1 MLSGKVTI
9 GRIRVWVLLFS
20 LIFFIIS
27 CTKNDIITD
36 NGEGITI
43 NFIDGLNDDSR
54 FQLSKNIDGYYEL
67 NLDRSK
73 NQTIQ
78 RITGVLLRNGKPI
91 EDSWSGFQP
100 KMVNW
105 ESNLYWWLFEGET
118 VANITK
124 TYLNLFTGEL
134 VYVNLPP
141 LLNWEDVIVQTINK
155 SSYTD
160 EKTGIFNTVIAPI
173 QEMVGDTMK
182 IKMTYIHSITQKEE
196 GSKFFEIIG
205 KKVFKDSTY
214 IILKKLIYG
223 TLYSTL

>member
-1 MLSGKVTI
+1 MFPF
-9 GRIRVWVLLFS
+9 FS
-20 LIFFIIS
+20 CDSNKFII
-27 CTKNDIITD
+27 DE
-36 NGEGITI
+36 GEGITI
-43 NFIDGLNDDSR
+43 SFIDGLNDDPR

-91 EDSWSGFQP
+91 EDLWSGSQP

-105 ESNLYWWLFEGET
+105 ESNLYWWFLEGET
-118 VANITK
+118 VVNITK

-141 LLNWEDVIVQTINK
+141 LLNWSDVIVPTINN

-160 EKTGIFNTVIAPI
+160 ENTGIVNTVIAPI

-182 IKMTYIHSITQKEE
+182 IKMTYTHSITQKED

-205 KKVFKDSTY
+205 EKVFKDSTY
-214 IILKKLIYG
+214 IILK
-223 TLYSTL
+223 

>member
-1 MLSGKVTI
+1 MFPF
-9 GRIRVWVLLFS
+9 FS
-20 LIFFIIS
+20 CVSNKFII
-27 CTKNDIITD
+27 DE
-36 NGEGITI
+36 GEGITI
-43 NFIDGLNDDSR
+43 SFIDGLNDDPR

-91 EDSWSGFQP
+91 EDLWSGSQP

-105 ESNLYWWLFEGET
+105 ESNLYWWFLEGET
-118 VANITK
+118 VVNITK

-141 LLNWEDVIVQTINK
+141 LLNWSDVIVPTINN

-160 EKTGIFNTVIAPI
+160 ENTGIVNTVIAPI
-173 QEMVGDTMK
+173 QEMIGDTMK
-182 IKMTYIHSITQKEE
+182 IKMTYTHSITQKEE
-196 GSKFFEIIG
+196 GSSFFEIIG
-205 KKVFKDSTY
+205 KKVYKDSTY
-214 IILKKLIYG
+214 IILK
-223 TLYSTL
+223 

>member
-1 MLSGKVTI
+1 MMIKLPFLTKIIYLFLG
-9 GRIRVWVLLFS
+9 VLILPFFS
-20 LIFFIIS
+20 CDSNNFII
-27 CTKNDIITD
+27 DE
-36 NGEGITI
+36 GEGITI
-43 NFIDGLNDDSR
+43 TFIDGLNDDPR

-91 EDSWSGFQP
+91 EDSWSGTQP

-105 ESNLYWWLFEGET
+105 ESNLYWWFLEGET
-118 VANITK
+118 VVNITK

-141 LLNWEDVIVQTINK
+141 LLNWSDVIVPTINN

-160 EKTGIFNTVIAPI
+160 ENTGIVNTVIAPI
-173 QEMVGDTMK
+173 QEMIGDTMK
-182 IKMTYIHSITQKEE
+182 IKMTYTHSITQKEE
-196 GSKFFEIIG
+196 GSSFFEIIG
-205 KKVFKDSTY
+205 KKVYKDSTY
-214 IILKKLIYG
+214 IILK
-223 TLYSTL
+223 

>member
-1 MLSGKVTI
+1 MMIKLPFLTKI
-9 GRIRVWVLLFS
+9 IYLFS
-20 LIFFIIS
+20 GVLILPFFSCDSNKFII
-27 CTKNDIITD
+27 DE
-36 NGEGITI
+36 GEGITI
-43 NFIDGLNDDSR
+43 SFIDGLNDDPR

-91 EDSWSGFQP
+91 EDLWSGSQP

-105 ESNLYWWLFEGET
+105 ESNLYWWFLEGET
-118 VANITK
+118 VVNITK

-141 LLNWEDVIVQTINK
+141 LLNWSDVIVPTINN

-160 EKTGIFNTVIAPI
+160 ENTGIVNAVIAPI
-173 QEMVGDTMK
+173 QEMIGDTMK
-182 IKMTYIHSITQKEE
+182 IKMTYTHSITQKEE
-196 GSKFFEIIG
+196 GSSFFEIIG
-205 KKVFKDSTY
+205 KKVYKDSTY
-214 IILKKLIYG
+214 IILK
-223 TLYSTL
+223 

>member
-214 IILKKLIYG
+214 IILK
-223 TLYSTL
+223 

>member
-9 GRIRVWVLLFS
+9 GRIRVWVLLFL

-78 RITGVLLRNGKPI
+78 RITGRLLRNGLPL
-91 EDSWSGFQP
+91 EDLWSGFQP

-214 IILKKLIYG
+214 IILK
-223 TLYSTL
+223 

>member
-1 MLSGKVTI
+1 MFPF
-9 GRIRVWVLLFS
+9 FS
-20 LIFFIIS
+20 CDSNNFLI
-27 CTKNDIITD
+27 DE
-36 NGEGITI
+36 GEGITI
-43 NFIDGLNDDSR
+43 SFIDGLNDDPR

-67 NLDRSK
+67 NLDRSN

-78 RITGVLLRNGKPI
+78 RITGVLLRNGKTI
-91 EDSWSGFQP
+91 EDSWSGTQP

-105 ESNLYWWLFEGET
+105 ESNLYWWLLEGET
-118 VANITK
+118 VTNITK

-141 LLNWEDVIVQTINK
+141 ILNWSDVIVPTINK

-160 EKTGIFNTVIAPI
+160 EKTGIVNTVIAPI

-182 IKMTYIHSITQKEE
+182 IKMTYTHSITQKED

-205 KKVFKDSTY
+205 EKVFKDSTY
-214 IILKKLIYG
+214 IILK
-223 TLYSTL
+223 

>member
-1 MLSGKVTI
+1 MMIKLPSFTKINYLFLG
-9 GRIRVWVLLFS
+9 VLILPFFS
-20 LIFFIIS
+20 CDSNNFII
-27 CTKNDIITD
+27 DE
-36 NGEGITI
+36 GEGITI
-43 NFIDGLNDDSR
+43 TFIDGLNDDPR

-91 EDSWSGFQP
+91 EDSWSGTQP

-141 LLNWEDVIVQTINK
+141 LLNWSDIIVPTINK

-160 EKTGIFNTVIAPI
+160 EKTGIVNTVIAPI

-182 IKMTYIHSITQKEE
+182 IKMTYTHSITQKED

-205 KKVFKDSTY
+205 EKVFKDSTY
-214 IILKKLIYG
+214 IILK
-223 TLYSTL
+223 

>member
-1 MLSGKVTI
+1 MIKLPFLTKI
-9 GRIRVWVLLFS
+9 IYLFS
-20 LIFFIIS
+20 GVLILPFFSCDSNKFII
-27 CTKNDIITD
+27 DE
-36 NGEGITI
+36 GEGITI
-43 NFIDGLNDDSR
+43 SFIDGLNDDPR

-91 EDSWSGFQP
+91 EDLWSGSQP

-105 ESNLYWWLFEGET
+105 ESNLYWWFLEGET
-118 VANITK
+118 VVNITK

-141 LLNWEDVIVQTINK
+141 LLNWSDVIVPTINN

-160 EKTGIFNTVIAPI
+160 ENTGIVNAVIAPI
-173 QEMVGDTMK
+173 QEMIGDTMK
-182 IKMTYIHSITQKEE
+182 IKMTYTHSITQKEE
-196 GSKFFEIIG
+196 GSSFFEIIG
-205 KKVFKDSTY
+205 KKVYKDSTY
-214 IILKKLIYG
+214 IILK
-223 TLYSTL
+223 

>member
-9 GRIRVWVLLFS
+9 GRIRVWVLLFL

-214 IILKKLIYG
+214 IILK
-223 TLYSTL
+223 

>member
-1 MLSGKVTI
+1 M
-9 GRIRVWVLLFS
+9 
-20 LIFFIIS
+20 
-27 CTKNDIITD
+27 
-36 NGEGITI
+36 
-43 NFIDGLNDDSR
+43 
-54 FQLSKNIDGYYEL
+54 SKNIDGYYEL

-91 EDSWSGFQP
+91 EDSWSGTQP

-141 LLNWEDVIVQTINK
+141 LLNWSDIIVPTINK

-160 EKTGIFNTVIAPI
+160 EKTGIVNTVISPI
-173 QEMVGDTMK
+173 HENNSSDK
-182 IKMTYIHSITQKEE
+182 
-196 GSKFFEIIG
+196 
-205 KKVFKDSTY
+205 
-214 IILKKLIYG
+214 
-223 TLYSTL
+223 

>member
-1 MLSGKVTI
+1 MIKIPFLTK
-9 GRIRVWVLLFS
+9 
-20 LIFFIIS
+20 IIS
-27 CTKNDIITD
+27 LFLGVFILPFFSCNSNNFLIDE
-36 NGEGITI
+36 GEGITI
-43 NFIDGLNDDSR
+43 TFIDGLNDDPR
-54 FQLSKNIDGYYEL
+54 FLLSKNIDGYYEL

-91 EDSWSGFQP
+91 EDSWSGSQP

-105 ESNLYWWLFEGET
+105 ESNLYWWFFEGET

-182 IKMTYIHSITQKEE
+182 IKMTYTHSITQKEE

-205 KKVFKDSTY
+205 EIVFKDSTY
-214 IILKKLIYG
+214 IILK
-223 TLYSTL
+223 

>member
-1 MLSGKVTI
+1 MFPF
-9 GRIRVWVLLFS
+9 FS
-20 LIFFIIS
+20 CDSNKFII
-27 CTKNDIITD
+27 DE
-36 NGEGITI
+36 GEGITI
-43 NFIDGLNDDSR
+43 SFIDGLNDDPR

-91 EDSWSGFQP
+91 EDLWSGSQP

-105 ESNLYWWLFEGET
+105 ESNLYWWFLEGET
-118 VANITK
+118 VVNITK

-141 LLNWEDVIVQTINK
+141 LLNWSDVIVPTINN

-160 EKTGIFNTVIAPI
+160 ENTGIVNTVIAPI
-173 QEMVGDTMK
+173 QEMIGDTMK
-182 IKMTYIHSITQKEE
+182 IKMTYTHSITQKED

-205 KKVFKDSTY
+205 EKVFKDSTY
-214 IILKKLIYG
+214 IILK
-223 TLYSTL
+223 

>member
-1 MLSGKVTI
+1 MMIKLLPFLTKIIYLFLG
-9 GRIRVWVLLFS
+9 VLILPFFS
-20 LIFFIIS
+20 CDSNNFII
-27 CTKNDIITD
+27 DE
-36 NGEGITI
+36 GEGITI
-43 NFIDGLNDDSR
+43 TFIDGLNDDPR

-91 EDSWSGFQP
+91 EDLWSGSQP

-105 ESNLYWWLFEGET
+105 ESNLYWWFLEGET
-118 VANITK
+118 VVNITK

-141 LLNWEDVIVQTINK
+141 LLNWSDVIVPTINN

-160 EKTGIFNTVIAPI
+160 ENTGIVNTVIAPI
-173 QEMVGDTMK
+173 QEMIGDTMK
-182 IKMTYIHSITQKEE
+182 IKMTYTHSITQKEE
-196 GSKFFEIIG
+196 GSSFFEIIG
-205 KKVFKDSTY
+205 KKVYKDSTY
-214 IILKKLIYG
+214 IILK
-223 TLYSTL
+223 

>member
-1 MLSGKVTI
+1 MIKLPFLTKIIYLFLG
-9 GRIRVWVLLFS
+9 VLILPFFS
-20 LIFFIIS
+20 CDSNNFII
-27 CTKNDIITD
+27 DE
-36 NGEGITI
+36 GEGITI
-43 NFIDGLNDDSR
+43 TFIDGLNDDPR

-91 EDSWSGFQP
+91 EDSWSGTQP

-105 ESNLYWWLFEGET
+105 ESNLYWWFLEGET
-118 VANITK
+118 VVNITK

-141 LLNWEDVIVQTINK
+141 LLNWSDVIVPTINN

-160 EKTGIFNTVIAPI
+160 ENTGIVNTVIAPI
-173 QEMVGDTMK
+173 QEMIGDTMK
-182 IKMTYIHSITQKEE
+182 IKMTYTHSITQKEE
-196 GSKFFEIIG
+196 GSSFFEIIG
-205 KKVFKDSTY
+205 KKVYKDSTY
-214 IILKKLIYG
+214 IILK
-223 TLYSTL
+223 